1 MDLQVIDTNVLV
13 AANGTTDTH
22 ADSSCQL
29 TCAQRLQATQ
39 DNAALVLDA
48 QQNIMREYQ
57 RLVGAGSPNSP
68 AKRFFVWASRTAP
81 RLGVQLTPD
90 ATRTFAEFPASE
102 GLRGFDPDD
111 RMFVAAAAVA
121 SQSGPTVLA
130 NALDNDYAEHQTAL
144 REAGIRVDELCPQH
158 IKVEP

>member
-22 ADSSCQL
+22 ADRSCQL
-29 TCAQRLQATQ
+29 TCARRLQETQ

-48 QQNIMREYQ
+48 QRNIMGEYQ
-57 RLVGAGSPNSP
+57 RLIGSGNPNSP
-68 AKRFFVWASRTAP
+68 AKLFFKWASQTSP
-81 RLGVQLTPD
+81 GLDVQLTPH
-90 ATRTFAEFPASE
+90 ATLTFAEFPASE
-102 GLRGFDPDD
+102 DLQGFDPDD

-144 REAGIRVDELCPQH
+144 QEAGIRVDELCPQH
-158 IKVEP
+158 INVEP

>member
-13 AANGTTDTH
+13 AASGGTELN
-22 ADSSCQL
+22 ADRSCQL
-29 TCAQRLQATQ
+29 NCAKRLQETQ

-48 QQNIMREYQ
+48 QWNIMREYQ
-57 RLVGAGSPNSP
+57 RLIGSADPNSP
-68 AKRFFVWASRTAP
+68 AKRFFVWASRTSP
-81 RLGVQLTPD
+81 RFRVQLTPH
-90 ATRTFAEFPASE
+90 ATRTFVEFPASE

-121 SQSGPTVLA
+121 SQSGSTVLA
-130 NALDNDYAEHQTAL
+130 NALDNDYAEHQMAL